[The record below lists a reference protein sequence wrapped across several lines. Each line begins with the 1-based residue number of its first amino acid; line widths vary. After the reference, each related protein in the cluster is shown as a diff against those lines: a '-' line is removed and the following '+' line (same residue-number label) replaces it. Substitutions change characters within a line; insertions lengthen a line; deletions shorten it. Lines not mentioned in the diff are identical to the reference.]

1 MCLCIVA
8 AVCVTCVCAMCVCG
22 GLYASC
28 LMYVCVVVCGSGVFV
43 NLWNLLSGTNIFE
56 KI

>member
-28 LMYVCVVVCGSGVFV
+28 LMCVCVVVCGSGVFV